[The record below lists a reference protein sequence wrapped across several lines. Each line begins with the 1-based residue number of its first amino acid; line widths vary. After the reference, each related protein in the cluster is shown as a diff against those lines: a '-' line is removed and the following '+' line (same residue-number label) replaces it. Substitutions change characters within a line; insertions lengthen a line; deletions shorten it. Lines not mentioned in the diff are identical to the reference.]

1 MTILAAVDD
10 EDGSRAVVRHG
21 HDLAQAFDEELVV
34 LHVLPETEERETAR
48 AVAQKFVDEVLDDET
63 NVSADGRLG
72 DPEARI
78 LREAQDSDARYVVLG
93 SRKQT
98 PVGKALFGSVA
109 QVVLL
114 NTDRSIVIVSANQ

>member
-1 MTILAAVDD
+1 MTVLAAVDD

-34 LHVLPETEERETAR
+34 LHVLPETEERKTAQT
-48 AVAQKFVDEVLDDET
+48 VAQKFAEEVLDNEEA
-63 NVSADGRLG
+63 VSTVGRLG

-78 LREAQDSDARYVVLG
+78 LREAQDTDARYIVLG

-98 PVGKALFGSVA
+98 PIGKTLFGSVA
-109 QVVLL
+109 QVVVL
-114 NTDRSIVIVSANQ
+114 NTDRPVVIVSEEE

>member
-21 HDLAQAFDEELVV
+21 HDLAQAFNEELVV
-34 LHVLPETEERETAR
+34 LHVLPETEDRKTAQT
-48 AVAQKFVDEVLDDET
+48 VAQRLVEEVLDDET
-63 NVSADGRLG
+63 DISAVGRLG

-78 LREAQDSDARYVVLG
+78 LREAQDSSAHYIVLG

-98 PVGKALFGSVA
+98 PVGKALFGSVT
-109 QVVLL
+109 QIVLL
-114 NTDRSIVIVSANQ
+114 NTDRPVVTVSADE

>member
-10 EDGSRAVVRHG
+10 EDGSRAVVQHG
-21 HDLAQAFDEELVV
+21 YDLAQAFNEELVV
-34 LHVLPETEERETAR
+34 LHVLPETEDRKTAQT
-48 AVAQKFVDEVLDDET
+48 VAQRFVEEVLDDEEDI
-63 NVSADGRLG
+63 SAVGRLG

-78 LREAQDSDARYVVLG
+78 LREAQDSSACYIVLG

-109 QVVLL
+109 QIILL
-114 NTDRSIVIVSANQ
+114 NTDRPVVIVSADE